1 VVTAYP
7 AVLLRSA
14 VSFSSRSVGCRSF
27 CGFLEGI
34 CLCSEST
41 CIVNE
46 IMRRG
51 RRSQC
56 SLPILFLASAAVE
69 VHVTVLRIFCPD
81 LRSNDGSSPHAV
93 SAYDVGTGPCDLR
106 SDVH

>member
-7 AVLLRSA
+7 AVLLRNA

-27 CGFLEGI
+27 WGFLEGI

-46 IMRRG
+46 IMRRVMTL
-51 RRSQC
+51 SV
-56 SLPILFLASAAVE
+56 ASME
-69 VHVTVLRIFCPD
+69 SSCRTNPLWD
-81 LRSNDGSSPHAV
+81 SSSGSSPEKEV
-93 SAYDVGTGPCDLR
+93 KFEITDRCGRESA
-106 SDVH
+106 S